1 MMKNLKKVVVAIVV
15 GFMMVLTSACTASNS
30 FDAKGYT
37 EGFMALLTK
46 GDKTKLITC
55 GMSENEANELYDS
68 FYTTLETAMTSQL
81 SEFNVSDKT
90 NEKWKE
96 MFNTMLNNVK
106 YEVKE
111 AKETSNG
118 YSVDID
124 INPIQFTELCN
135 DSEITNQVQE
145 KLVEAYN
152 NKEID
157 DDSMYDFAFYEMAEL
172 IIKKL
177 DDPAY
182 GETTAIT
189 VVYEKDQDGNYAM
202 KDDYKTGEN
211 IGTAMFK

>member
-1 MMKNLKKVVVAIVV
+1 MKNLKKVVVTILV
-15 GFMMVLTSACTASNS
+15 GLMMVLTSACTASNN

-37 EGFMALLTK
+37 EGFMSLLTK

-55 GMSENEANELYDS
+55 GMSEDEADELYES
-68 FYTTLETAMTSQL
+68 FYSTLETAMTSQL
-81 SEFNVSDKT
+81 SAFNVSDKT

-145 KLVEAYN
+145 KLIEAYN

-182 GETTAIT
+182 GETTTIT